1 MDGSVP
7 IVSVLARVEDRDRF
21 SLERTDWGSW
31 AKNTHVGENVQVQFQ
46 ATNADGETDR
56 SRWYAWPPDG

>member
-7 IVSVLARVEDRDRF
+7 IVSVLARVEGQDWF
-21 SLERTDWGSW
+21 SLERTDWSSW
-31 AKNTHVGENVQVQFQ
+31 AKNTHVGQDVQVQFQ

-56 SRWYAWPPDG
+56 SQWYAWPPDG